1 MKTNRE
7 LNITWLYPDIL
18 SLHGDRGNVLALKTI
33 SEKLDIKVNI
43 NRVDNLEDDID
54 FENTDILMINPG
66 EVKLVEPI
74 VESLKRQ
81 RESLDKYI
89 AKDGIILIIGTS
101 GAIFGKSLQLI
112 ENDRVIDCLG
122 IFDMESFEKDKIYG
136 NDVFYYFTPEEGEE
150 MQIVGS
156 EISII
161 DFSLNDK
168 EQALSSIEY
177 GRGNNTK
184 HPDGLEGARVN
195 NVFFTNALGPL
206 LIKNPWFAQYLIEKA
221 MKAKD
226 ITFSK
231 QELANLDFEMEKKA
245 LSAIRKF
252 ITNKELIEKGI

>member
-18 SLHGDRGNVLALKTI
+18 SLHGDRGNVIALKTI
-33 SEKLDIKVNI
+33 GEKLNLKVNI

-74 VESLKRQ
+74 VESLDRQ
-81 RESLDKYI
+81 REELDKYI
-89 AKDGIILIIGTS
+89 EENGIILVIGTS
-101 GAIFGKSLQLI
+101 GAIFGNTLKLVD
-112 ENDRVIDCLG
+112 DRTIDCLG
-122 IFDMESFEKDKIYG
+122 IFDMDSFEKDKIYG
-136 NDVFYYFTPEEGEE
+136 NDVFYYFTPEEGDE
-150 MQIVGS
+150 MQMVGS

-161 DFSLNDK
+161 DFSLNNK
-168 EQALSSIEY
+168 EQALSTTEY
-177 GRGNNTK
+177 GKGNNTK
-184 HPDGLEGARVN
+184 HP
-195 NVFFTNALGPL
+195 
-206 LIKNPWFAQYLIEKA
+206 EKA

>member
-1 MKTNRE
+1 MKANKE
-7 LNITWLYPDIL
+7 INITWLYPDIL
-18 SLHGDRGNVLALKTI
+18 SLHGDRGNILALKRI
-33 SEKLDIKVNI
+33 GEALDLKVNI
-43 NRVDNLEDDID
+43 NRVDDFETDID

-66 EVKLVEPI
+66 EVKTIKPI
-74 VESLKRQ
+74 VESLQRQ
-81 RESLDKYI
+81 RKDLDNYIESN
-89 AKDGIILIIGTS
+89 GIILIIGTS
-101 GAIFGKSLQLI
+101 GAAFGNTLHLLEKD
-112 ENDRVIDCLG
+112 ETIDCLG

-136 NDVFYYFTPEEGEE
+136 NDMFYYFKPEEGEE

-161 DFSLNDK
+161 DFCLNDK
-168 EQALSSIEY
+168 DEALARLEY

-184 HPDGLEGARVN
+184 KSDGTEGARVK

-206 LIKNPWFAQYLIEKA
+206 LVKNPWFALYLIETT
-221 MKAKD
+221 MKSKD
-226 ITFSK
+226 VTFNN

>member
-18 SLHGDRGNVLALKTI
+18 SLHGDRGNVIALKTI
-33 SEKLDIKVNI
+33 GEKLDLKVNI

-74 VESLKRQ
+74 VESLDRQ
-81 RESLDKYI
+81 REELVKYI
-89 AKDGIILIIGTS
+89 KENGIILVIGTS
-101 GAIFGKSLQLI
+101 GAIFGNTLKLVD
-112 ENDRVIDCLG
+112 DRTIDCLG
-122 IFDMESFEKDKIYG
+122 IFDMDSFEKDKIYG
-136 NDVFYYFTPEEGEE
+136 NDVFYYFTPEEGDE
-150 MQIVGS
+150 MQMVGS

-161 DFSLNDK
+161 DFSLNNK
-168 EQALSSIEY
+168 EQALSTTEY
-177 GRGNNTK
+177 GKGNNTK

>member
-18 SLHGDRGNVLALKTI
+18 SLHGDRGNVIALKTI
-33 SEKLDIKVNI
+33 GEKLNLKVNI

-74 VESLKRQ
+74 VESLDRQ
-81 RESLDKYI
+81 KEELDKYI
-89 AKDGIILIIGTS
+89 EENGIILVIGTS
-101 GAIFGKSLQLI
+101 GAIFGNTLKLVD
-112 ENDRVIDCLG
+112 DRAIDCLG
-122 IFDMESFEKDKIYG
+122 IFDMDSFEKDKIYG
-136 NDVFYYFTPEEGEE
+136 NDVFYYFTPEEGDE

-161 DFSLNDK
+161 DFSLNNK
-168 EQALSSIEY
+168 EQALSTTEY
-177 GRGNNTK
+177 GKGNNTK

>member
-18 SLHGDRGNVLALKTI
+18 SLHGDRGNVIALKTI
-33 SEKLDIKVNI
+33 GEKLNLKVNI

-74 VESLKRQ
+74 VESLDRQ
-81 RESLDKYI
+81 REELDKYI
-89 AKDGIILIIGTS
+89 EENGIILVIGTS
-101 GAIFGKSLQLI
+101 GAIFGNTLKLVD
-112 ENDRVIDCLG
+112 DRTIDCLG
-122 IFDMESFEKDKIYG
+122 IFDMDSFEKDKIYG
-136 NDVFYYFTPEEGEE
+136 NDVFYYFTPEEGDE
-150 MQIVGS
+150 MQMVGS

-161 DFSLNDK
+161 DFSLNNK
-168 EQALSSIEY
+168 EQALSTTEY
-177 GRGNNTK
+177 GKGNNTK

-206 LIKNPWFAQYLIEKA
+206 LIKNPWFALYLIEKA
-221 MKAKD
+221 MKAQD
-226 ITFSK
+226 IVFTK
-231 QELANLDFEMEKKA
+231 QELDNLDFEMEKKA

>member
-18 SLHGDRGNVLALKTI
+18 SLHGDRGNVIALKTI
-33 SEKLDIKVNI
+33 GEKLNLKVNI

-74 VESLKRQ
+74 
-81 RESLDKYI
+81 D
-89 AKDGIILIIGTS
+89 
-101 GAIFGKSLQLI
+101 
-112 ENDRVIDCLG
+112 DRTIDCLG
-122 IFDMESFEKDKIYG
+122 IFDMDSFEKDKIYG
-136 NDVFYYFTPEEGEE
+136 NDVFYYFTPEEGDE
-150 MQIVGS
+150 MQMVGS

-161 DFSLNDK
+161 DFSLNNK
-168 EQALSSIEY
+168 EQALSTTEY
-177 GRGNNTK
+177 GKGNNTK
-184 HPDGLEGARVN
+184 YPDGLEGARVN